1 RERLTDEL
9 AQLRTLAE
17 AGPVVLRD
25 YETNTDVDDLRKP
38 LSHAGLVR
46 AWLLDAWP
54 GSFSGMATSQDPVS
68 AAVAYHQLSK
78 HRLPNRYARSRGY
91 LDWDTQPTPFRLYEG
106 VDRVALIRDEPG
118 GEDDPTLDQLYDPER
133 VPAAPIDAGSVAR
146 LLFDSLASSAWK
158 QHGEQRWSLRCNPS
172 SANLHPTEAPP

>member
-1 RERLTDEL
+1 
-9 AQLRTLAE
+9 
-17 AGPVVLRD
+17 
-25 YETNTDVDDLRKP
+25 
-38 LSHAGLVR
+38 
-46 AWLLDAWP
+46 
-54 GSFSGMATSQDPVS
+54 QDPVS

-91 LDWDTQPTPFRLYEG
+91 LDWDTQPNPFRLYEG

-146 LLFDSLASSAWK
+146 LWFDSLAISAWK

-172 SANLHPTEAPP
+172 SGNLHPTEAHPITGPITELCDAPTVWHYTPLLHALERRARLDSN